1 MRHHLL
7 RTLLPVLALA
17 ALAGCLSSDDD
28 GDTPPTEPPAF
39 QLPDT
44 VDSLMAVFVA
54 VYGGRDAE
62 NYAAILHDAYTFDG
76 PDGRSFDRAADL
88 AICTR
93 LFAGE
98 EGDGGIAFEGI
109 EIWRFDALEA
119 WHAVPPD
126 DPYHGG
132 VAGAMKRAYEVR
144 IAHKVRGENLWYVVE
159 GPVIAYAVSAD
170 EGRYQLLGL
179 VDQTLGNKAVENHNW
194 TGIKELFD

>member
-1 MRHHLL
+1 MRHLLL

-44 VDSLMAVFVA
+44 PDGLMDIFVA
-54 VYGGRDAE
+54 VYGNRDAE
-62 NYAAILHDAYTFDG
+62 NYALILHDDYAFVRPGDRT
-76 PDGRSFDRAADL
+76 FDRAADL

-98 EGDGGIAFEGI
+98 EGDGGIAFESI
-109 EIWRFDALEA
+109 EIWRFDALEV
-119 WHAVPPD
+119 WHAVPAD

-132 VAGAMKRAYEVR
+132 VAAALKRAYEVR
-144 IAHKVRGENLWYVVE
+144 IAHEVRGQNLWYVVE
-159 GPVIAYAVSAD
+159 GVVIAYAVSD
-170 EGRYQLLGL
+170 GEGRYQLLGL
-179 VDQTLGNKAVENHNW
+179 VDQSAGNKAVESHSW
-194 TGIKELFD
+194 TSIKELFD